1 MLYTLTYRMVCVISQ
16 QRWYRNK
23 AEGRKEAYPQTQSY
37 QAISRALPICTVK
50 SQQILEGKE
59 MEKSRVCFDKLKKE

>member
-1 MLYTLTYRMVCVISQ
+1 MMYISLWKAAVKSIRGSSVIIPMLLLSNGVYL
-16 QRWYRNK
+16 
-23 AEGRKEAYPQTQSY
+23 
-37 QAISRALPICTVK
+37 AISGTVK